1 MNQPNNLARRPHA
14 KILVP
19 IHKNLPP
26 PLPTHQWPHLLEL
39 PRRRLLLN
47 LHRLIR
53 HLVLKQPARVL
64 PPPQHQ
70 LRVRLLR
77 VHDRLLDVMVDR
89 CFDRTHEACSH
100 VDTLGAERE
109 RGCQALAVGE
119 TSTSDERHLQALPG
133 AGEEDEVRDVG
144 FTDVPCALEAVDAEE
159 VDAEFDGG
167 DGVADGGALVQDDD
181 AGLLEHFDDGPGGVA
196 GGFDDLDAFVDH
208 DLGVLGVRGCVHGG
222 EEGDVDA
229 EGERG
234 HAFAFADFEAE
245 VLGGRLGEGGQ
256 LVGWEVSLVVR

>member
-1 MNQPNNLARRPHA
+1 MNQPNDLARRPHP